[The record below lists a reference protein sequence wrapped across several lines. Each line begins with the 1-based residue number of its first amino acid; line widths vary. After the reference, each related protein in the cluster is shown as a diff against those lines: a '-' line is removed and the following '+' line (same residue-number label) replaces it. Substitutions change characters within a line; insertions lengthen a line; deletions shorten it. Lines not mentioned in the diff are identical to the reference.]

1 MDNYSVIEETNSIV
15 IRFVLPKTI
24 AADIRDGLKE
34 DYTNIPKLNRDIFES
49 FAEWLF
55 EDASDSILKTLWNIH
70 LDSSQIEDNESN
82 EDESSEIEPW

>member
-15 IRFVLPKTI
+15 IRFVLTKTI
-24 AADIRDGLKE
+24 ASDIRDGLKE

-55 EDASDSILKTLWNIH
+55 EDASDSILKTLWNIN